1 MIGRTS
7 QKIINWIK
15 EEGWDY
21 QIPQDDG
28 NVANILIHPNK
39 MTNVNI
45 VVQKSPPQKIR
56 IITKSTFR
64 DLDIKAYLRLS
75 DDAKQQSLINLEI
88 LLIHINLIYNIYPNP
103 PKEIHGVEI
112 SRQIY
117 CDGLT
122 RDRFFD
128 SVLAVLRGL
137 RVVQMN
143 YYSLSLVNQSD
154 TSST

>member
-7 QKIINWIK
+7 QKIINWTK

-21 QIPQDDG
+21 QIPQDDD

-45 VVQKSPPQKIR
+45 VVQKSQPQKIR

-103 PKEIHGVEI
+103 PKEVHGVEI